1 MPIKL
6 SDFNGPYERLKL
18 MILDGELA
26 SGEPLVERSLAT
38 RLNVSRTP
46 IRETIIRLQNEGLVR
61 TIEGK
66 GAFVASYTI
75 EDLIE
80 IYHVR
85 EGLEPVAARLSCP
98 HLPVERLLHFEKK
111 LNAQAADPD
120 GRYSNPSAW
129 NRLGRDFH
137 NLFIKG
143 CRNERIIGIM
153 EELHDQIELFR
164 GLHRTI
170 SPNAPSISA
179 VEEHLAILEAL
190 KARDPERA
198 EHAVRTHLQNGLR
211 FRLEGLHGPAQ
222 AAAGRAGIA
231 GSTARA
237 ASGRMTTGKNA
248 PPDEG
253 RLGRGKKREDR

>member
-1 MPIKL
+1 MPYKL
-6 SDFNGPYERLKL
+6 SELNGTYERLKL

-26 SGEPLVERSLAT
+26 GGEPLVERSLAT

-98 HLPVERLLHFEKK
+98 HLPMERLLYFEKR
-111 LNAQAADPD
+111 LRAQAAEPD
-120 GRYSNPSAW
+120 ARYTNPGAW

-137 NLFIKG
+137 NLFIIG
-143 CRNERIIGIM
+143 CQSGRIIRIM
-153 EELHDQIELFR
+153 EELQDQIELFR

-170 SPNAPSISA
+170 SPNALSNSS
-179 VEEHLAILEAL
+179 VEEHLQILQAL

-198 EHAVRTHLQNGLR
+198 EYAVRTHIQNGLR
-211 FRLEGLHGPAQ
+211 FRLDGLHRSSRGPAVAPPGVSSSTPTASGDRQ
-222 AAAGRAGIA
+222 GLQRKRAGQ
-231 GSTARA
+231 R
-237 ASGRMTTGKNA
+237 K
-248 PPDEG
+248 
-253 RLGRGKKREDR
+253 

>member
-1 MPIKL
+1 MPQKISEL
-6 SDFNGPYERLKL
+6 SGTYERLKL

-61 TIEGK
+61 TIDGK

-85 EGLEPVAARLSCP
+85 EGLEPIAARLSCP
-98 HLPVERLLHFEKK
+98 YLPLESLLSFEKK
-111 LNAQAADPD
+111 LRAQAAEPD
-120 GRYSNPSAW
+120 ARYTNPGAW

-143 CRNERIIGIM
+143 SQNERIIRIM
-153 EELHDQIELFR
+153 EELQDQIELFR

-170 SPNAPSISA
+170 SPNALSNSS
-179 VEEHLAILEAL
+179 VDEHLQILEAL
-190 KARDPERA
+190 KARDADRA
-198 EHAVRTHLQNGLR
+198 EFAVRAHIQNGLR
-211 FRLEGLHGPAQ
+211 FRLEGLHRSSRGSPVAPPAVSRSRRVASGHGQ
-222 AAAGRAGIA
+222 AIQRKRAGRQ
-231 GSTARA
+231 
-237 ASGRMTTGKNA
+237 K
-248 PPDEG
+248 
-253 RLGRGKKREDR
+253 

>member
-1 MPIKL
+1 MPSKL
-6 SDFNGPYERLKL
+6 SDLNGTYERLKL

-26 SGEPLVERSLAT
+26 SGEPLVERSLAMK
-38 RLNVSRTP
+38 LDVSRTP

-85 EGLEPVAARLSCP
+85 EGLEPIAVRLSCP
-98 HLPVERLLHFEKK
+98 HLPVERLLYFEKK
-111 LNAQAADPD
+111 LRAQAAEPNA
-120 GRYSNPSAW
+120 RYTNPGAW

-143 CRNERIIGIM
+143 CQNERIIRIM
-153 EELHDQIELFR
+153 EELQDQIELFR

-170 SPNAPSISA
+170 SPNALSNSSM
-179 VEEHLAILEAL
+179 EEHLQILEAL
-190 KARDPERA
+190 KARDAERA
-198 EHAVRTHLQNGLR
+198 EHAARTHIQNGLR
-211 FRLEGLHGPAQ
+211 FRLEGLHRSSRGPAV
-222 AAAGRAGIA
+222 APSGVSSSR
-231 GSTARA
+231 SV
-237 ASGRMTTGKNA
+237 ASGDRQA
-248 PPDEG
+248 VQ
-253 RLGRGKKREDR
+253 RKRASQLK

>member
-1 MPIKL
+1 MPNKL
-6 SDFNGPYERLKL
+6 SDINGTYERLKL

-26 SGEPLVERSLAT
+26 RGEPLVERSLAT

-61 TIEGK
+61 TIEGR

-98 HLPVERLLHFEKK
+98 HLPVERLLYFEKK
-111 LNAQAADPD
+111 LRAQASDPNT
-120 GRYSNPSAW
+120 RYTNPSAW
-129 NRLGRDFH
+129 NRSGREFH

-143 CRNERIIGIM
+143 CRNERIIQIM
-153 EELHDQIELFR
+153 EGVQDQVELFR

-170 SPNAPSISA
+170 SPNALSNSS
-179 VEEHLAILEAL
+179 VEEHLEILGAL

-198 EHAVRTHLQNGLR
+198 EHAVRRHIQNGLR
-211 FRLEGLHGPAQ
+211 FRLEGLH
-222 AAAGRAGIA
+222 
-231 GSTARA
+231 RA
-237 ASGRMTTGKNA
+237 APGAARFDIGEPK
-248 PPDEG
+248 
-253 RLGRGKKREDR
+253 RLAQRDRQPAVRRRAAQRS

>member
-1 MPIKL
+1 MPTKL
-6 SDFNGPYERLKL
+6 SDFGGPYERLKL

-120 GRYSNPSAW
+120 ARYNNPSAW

-143 CRNERIIGIM
+143 CRNERIIRIM

-170 SPNAPSISA
+170 SPNAPSISS
-179 VEEHLAILEAL
+179 VEEHLAILQAL

-198 EHAVRTHLQNGLR
+198 EHAVRTHIQNGLR
-211 FRLEGLHGPAQ
+211 FRLEGLHRAAQ
-222 AAAGRAGIA
+222 AAAGRAGMA
-231 GSTARA
+231 DSAARA
-237 ASGRMTTGKNA
+237 PSDRITT
-248 PPDEG
+248 D
-253 RLGRGKKREDR
+253 RKRAAQRR

>member
-1 MPIKL
+1 MPTKL
-6 SDFNGPYERLKL
+6 SDLNGTYERLKL

-66 GAFVASYTI
+66 GAFVATYTI

-98 HLPVERLLHFEKK
+98 HLPIERLLSFEKK
-111 LNAQAADPD
+111 LKAQAADPSA
-120 GRYSNPSAW
+120 RYTNPSAW
-129 NRLGRDFH
+129 NRVGRDFH

-143 CRNERIIGIM
+143 CQNQRIIRIM

-170 SPNAPSISA
+170 SPNALSNSS
-179 VEEHLAILEAL
+179 VEEHLEILHAL

-198 EHAVRTHLQNGLR
+198 EHAVRVHIQNGLR
-211 FRLEGLHGPAQ
+211 FRLEGLHRPTQA
-222 AAAGRAGIA
+222 AAAGRASIA
-231 GSTARA
+231 GSVALVAQNDRTAERKRA
-237 ASGRMTTGKNA
+237 TQRK
-248 PPDEG
+248 
-253 RLGRGKKREDR
+253 